1 MTVLCLPI
9 GTRFEMHHLKPYTMS
24 DDKNKRGQQDRDRV
38 NVNEAYELRYWEERF
53 GVSAEELKKA
63 VAEVGPMAKDVE
75 QQLRGMKKKPDR
87 NA

>member
-1 MTVLCLPI
+1 
-9 GTRFEMHHLKPYTMS
+9 MS